1 MFNFLTVSQHYSA
14 ALSLRKSSVHDSKPE
29 FIDSTYIEYLIFG
42 LFKIDIL
49 NYIKIK
55 AILAKDLHIQPS
67 EVEAMPAW
75 EYELFMRELN
85 NAIKEDNKRNEDE
98 QEKAGYNDAKK
109 MASQSNVE
117 RMQRK
122 AMSSSNI
129 KMPSM
134 PSMPSIPKM

>member
-1 MFNFLTVSQHYSA
+1 M
-14 ALSLRKSSVHDSKPE
+14 
-29 FIDSTYIEYLIFG
+29 
-42 LFKIDIL
+42 FKIDIL
-49 NYIKIK
+49 NYIKVK

-109 MASQSNVE
+109 MASRSNVE
-117 RMQRK
+117 SMQRK
-122 AMSSSNI
+122 ALSSNNI

-134 PSMPSIPKM
+134 PSMPSMPKM